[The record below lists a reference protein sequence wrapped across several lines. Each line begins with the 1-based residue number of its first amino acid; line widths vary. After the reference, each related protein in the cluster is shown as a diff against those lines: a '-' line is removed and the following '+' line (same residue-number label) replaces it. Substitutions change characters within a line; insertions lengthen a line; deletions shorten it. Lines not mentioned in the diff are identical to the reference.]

1 MTKVSKRSELIE
13 IFCIIWYNI
22 NTQKIKLFFYL
33 IKKRIGENEMLN
45 KKEIYKK
52 DIIDF
57 INSDINLTQKI
68 NLCRF
73 FGDFLF
79 EINSDNNS
87 NNLQITNTNCEEV
100 VFKEK
105 IKKIVNGANKK
116 FEEILEHITDTE
128 FGKNYSLK
136 QLKKIIEKDKNRIF
150 YLILE
155 NKVNGYIYGDYDRE
169 TGDISVIDFNYERN
183 KNNLLIGDVIA
194 IYSTYIES
202 QIVPRT
208 FLMVDKGRISGY
220 TTFNVML
227 DKKFIDWFWDL
238 KEKEPNKTDEELLN
252 RTIINFSE
260 TNGIK
265 NSLNKDLAFKLLR
278 IVEENDFNVKYI
290 DTNMEEIRTTMINF
304 FIKLLINRFLEIQ
317 DIPLKWTDILDFVKQ
332 DIEIYEKEQ
341 EEIVKSS
348 KIEEIFEEFNSYEY
362 RYGLEEIYRLTKK
375 DKNDV
380 ISTLKSLNIEKIRKI

>member
-1 MTKVSKRSELIE
+1 
-13 IFCIIWYNI
+13 
-22 NTQKIKLFFYL
+22 
-33 IKKRIGENEMLN
+33 MLN

-57 INSDINLTQKI
+57 IGSDINLTPKM

-79 EINSDNNS
+79 EINSDN
-87 NNLQITNTNCEEV
+87 LQITNTNCEEV
-100 VFKEK
+100 IFKEK
-105 IKKIVNGANKK
+105 IKKILNGTNKN
-116 FEEILEHITDTE
+116 FEDILEHIIDTE

-136 QLKKIIEKDKNRIF
+136 QIKKIIEKDKNRIF
-150 YLILE
+150 YLIIE

-169 TGDISVIDFNYERN
+169 TGDISIIDFNYERN

-208 FLMVDKGRISGY
+208 FLMVDKGRASGY
-220 TTFNVML
+220 TTFNVMI
-227 DKKFIDWFWDL
+227 DKNFIDWFWQL

-265 NSLNKDLAFKLLR
+265 NSLNKDLSFKLLR
-278 IVEENDFNVKYI
+278 IAEENDFNVKYI

-304 FIKLLINRFLEIQ
+304 FIKLLINSFFEVQ
-317 DIPLKWTDILDFVKQ
+317 DTPLKWTDILDFIKK
-332 DIEIYEKEQ
+332 DIEIYEKEK
-341 EEIVKSS
+341 EEITKSS

-375 DKNDV
+375 DENDV
-380 ISTLKSLNIEKIRKI
+380 INTLKSLNIEKIRKI

>member
-1 MTKVSKRSELIE
+1 
-13 IFCIIWYNI
+13 
-22 NTQKIKLFFYL
+22 
-33 IKKRIGENEMLN
+33 MLN
-45 KKEIYKK
+45 KREIYKK
-52 DIIDF
+52 DIINF
-57 INSDINLTQKI
+57 ISSDINLTPKM

-73 FGDFLF
+73 YGDFLF

-100 VFKEK
+100 IFKEK
-105 IKKIVNGANKK
+105 IKKILNGTDKS

-136 QLKKIIEKDKNRIF
+136 QIKKILEKDKNRIF
-150 YLILE
+150 YLIIE

-169 TGDISVIDFNYERN
+169 TGDISVVDFNYERN

-202 QIVPRT
+202 QIIPRT
-208 FLMVDKGRISGY
+208 FLMVDKGRVSGY
-220 TTFNVML
+220 TTFNVMI
-227 DKKFIDWFWDL
+227 DKNFIDWFWQL

-252 RTIINFSE
+252 CTIIKFSE

-265 NSLNKDLAFKLLR
+265 NSLNKDLSFKLLR
-278 IVEENDFNVKYI
+278 IAEENDFNVKYI

-317 DIPLKWTDILDFVKQ
+317 ETSLKWSDILNFIKK
-332 DIEIYEKEQ
+332 DIEIYEKEK
-341 EEIVKSS
+341 EEMTKSS

-362 RYGLEEIYRLTKK
+362 RYGLEEIYRLTRK
-375 DKNDV
+375 DENDV
-380 ISTLKSLNIEKIRKI
+380 IKTLKTLNIEKIRKNIK

>member
-1 MTKVSKRSELIE
+1 
-13 IFCIIWYNI
+13 
-22 NTQKIKLFFYL
+22 
-33 IKKRIGENEMLN
+33 MLN
-45 KKEIYKK
+45 KREIYKK

-57 INSDINLTQKI
+57 ISSDINLTPKM

-79 EINSDNNS
+79 EINSDN
-87 NNLQITNTNCEEV
+87 LQIANTNCEEV
-100 VFKEK
+100 IFKAK
-105 IKKIVNGANKK
+105 IKKILNGTDKN

-136 QLKKIIEKDKNRIF
+136 QIKKILEKDKNRIF
-150 YLILE
+150 YLIIE

-169 TGDISVIDFNYERN
+169 TGDISVVDF
-183 KNNLLIGDVIA
+183 NNLLIGDVIA

-202 QIVPRT
+202 QIIPRT
-208 FLMVDKGRISGY
+208 FLMVDKGRVSGY
-220 TTFNVML
+220 TTFNVMI
-227 DKKFIDWFWDL
+227 DKNFIDWFWQL

-252 RTIINFSE
+252 CTIIKFSE

-265 NSLNKDLAFKLLR
+265 NSLNKDLSFKLLR
-278 IVEENDFNVKYI
+278 IAEENDFNVKYI

-317 DIPLKWTDILDFVKQ
+317 ETSLKWSDILNFIKK
-332 DIEIYEKEQ
+332 DIEIYEKEK
-341 EEIVKSS
+341 EEMTKSS

-362 RYGLEEIYRLTKK
+362 RYGLEEIYRLTRK
-375 DKNDV
+375 DENDV
-380 ISTLKSLNIEKIRKI
+380 IKTLKTLNIEKIRKNIK

>member
-1 MTKVSKRSELIE
+1 
-13 IFCIIWYNI
+13 
-22 NTQKIKLFFYL
+22 
-33 IKKRIGENEMLN
+33 MLN

-57 INSDINLTQKI
+57 INSDINLTQKM

-79 EINSDNNS
+79 EINSNNNS

-136 QLKKIIEKDKNRIF
+136 QIKKIIEKDKNRIF

-227 DKKFIDWFWDL
+227 DKKFID
-238 KEKEPNKTDEELLN
+238 
-252 RTIINFSE
+252 
-260 TNGIK
+260 
-265 NSLNKDLAFKLLR
+265 FKLLR
-278 IVEENDFNVKYI
+278 IAEENDFNVKYI

-332 DIEIYEKEQ
+332 DIEIYEREK

-375 DKNDV
+375 DENNV
-380 ISTLKSLNIEKIRKI
+380 INTLKSLNIEKIRKI

>member
-1 MTKVSKRSELIE
+1 
-13 IFCIIWYNI
+13 
-22 NTQKIKLFFYL
+22 
-33 IKKRIGENEMLN
+33 MLN

-57 INSDINLTQKI
+57 INSDINLTQKM

-278 IVEENDFNVKYI
+278 IAEENDFNIKYI

-332 DIEIYEKEQ
+332 DIEIYEREK

-380 ISTLKSLNIEKIRKI
+380 ISTLKLLNIEKIRKI

>member
-1 MTKVSKRSELIE
+1 
-13 IFCIIWYNI
+13 
-22 NTQKIKLFFYL
+22 
-33 IKKRIGENEMLN
+33 MLN
-45 KKEIYKK
+45 KREIYKK

-57 INSDINLTQKI
+57 ISSDINLTPKM

-79 EINSDNNS
+79 EINSDN
-87 NNLQITNTNCEEV
+87 LQITNTNCEEV
-100 VFKEK
+100 IFKEK
-105 IKKIVNGANKK
+105 IKKILNGIDK
-116 FEEILEHITDTE
+116 HITDTE

-136 QLKKIIEKDKNRIF
+136 QIKKILEKDKNRIF
-150 YLILE
+150 YLIIE

-169 TGDISVIDFNYERN
+169 TGDISIIDFNYERN

-202 QIVPRT
+202 QIIPRT
-208 FLMVDKGRISGY
+208 FLMVDKGRVSGY
-220 TTFNVML
+220 TTFNVMI
-227 DKKFIDWFWDL
+227 DKNFIDWFWQL

-252 RTIINFSE
+252 CTIIKFSE

-265 NSLNKDLAFKLLR
+265 NSLNKDLSFKLLR
-278 IVEENDFNVKYI
+278 IAEENDFNVKYI

-317 DIPLKWTDILDFVKQ
+317 ETSLKWSDILNFIKK
-332 DIEIYEKEQ
+332 DIEIYEKEK
-341 EEIVKSS
+341 EEMTKSS

-362 RYGLEEIYRLTKK
+362 RYGLEEIYRLTRK
-375 DKNDV
+375 DENDV
-380 ISTLKSLNIEKIRKI
+380 IKTLKTLNIEKIRKNIK